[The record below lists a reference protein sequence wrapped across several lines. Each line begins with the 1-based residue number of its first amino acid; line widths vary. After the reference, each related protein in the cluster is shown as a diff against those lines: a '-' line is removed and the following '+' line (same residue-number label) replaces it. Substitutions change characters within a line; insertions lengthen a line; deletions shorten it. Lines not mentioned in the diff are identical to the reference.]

1 LLPER
6 IEFSPEMQFVG
17 GVVTGKAINPA
28 LRYAN
33 DQLSGNNKD
42 KSFLDYYLCKGFSIS
57 GTMESFTSAVGKSYI
72 AHYTIDL
79 VKSHLEPSAADA
91 LTAIMSYCKVAF
103 PMTFAAGLAITTA
116 PPAIE
121 LGVNLI
127 NTMTSLA
134 GLSSSNDDVDL

>member
-1 LLPER
+1 MPER